1 MAVTRIGRR
10 GLLLSLVAAAGM
22 FGGPAWSDGP
32 ASPASGTTVPGSLRP
47 RAAAGFVL
55 SEYAT
60 GFVRPVALLAL
71 PNGDLLVE
79 EGGGAGVSGRALILR
94 DSDRDGSAEQRALL
108 LADLVGPAAWLLRRD
123 RLYRA
128 HAAGVD
134 RCVFLV
140 GQLRPATACRAIAG
154 LDPPA
159 HGGAVAL
166 AMYPD
171 EARLLLLRGDT
182 VVSLLPDGTALESA
196 PAARGGRPLALA
208 LEPRAARPWVATAS
222 PASAGAAA
230 NDVVVRLEAL
240 EPDDAD
246 STPFTLPGTPVAL
259 LFYRRRALPAE
270 LHGAA
275 LLALAPARGDDPH
288 PARVVAVPF
297 AAGRPAG
304 NARDLLVGRGVAGAG
319 DAAFEPTALA
329 VLNDGAVVVAD
340 AASGT
345 LWRLDYVP

>member
-1 MAVTRIGRR
+1 M
-10 GLLLSLVAAAGM
+10 
-22 FGGPAWSDGP
+22 
-32 ASPASGTTVPGSLRP
+32 
-47 RAAAGFVL
+47 
-55 SEYAT
+55 
-60 GFVRPVALLAL
+60 
-71 PNGDLLVE
+71 
-79 EGGGAGVSGRALILR
+79 
-94 DSDRDGSAEQRALL
+94 
-108 LADLVGPAAWLLRRD
+108 
-123 RLYRA
+123 
-128 HAAGVD
+128 
-134 RCVFLV
+134 
-140 GQLRPATACRAIAG
+140 
-154 LDPPA
+154 
-159 HGGAVAL
+159 
-166 AMYPD
+166 
-171 EARLLLLRGDT
+171 
-182 VVSLLPDGTALESA
+182 
-196 PAARGGRPLALA
+196 
-208 LEPRAARPWVATAS
+208 
-222 PASAGAAA
+222 
-230 NDVVVRLEAL
+230 VVRLEAL

>member
-1 MAVTRIGRR
+1 MTVTRIGRR
-10 GLLLSLVAAAGM
+10 GLLLPLVAAAGM
-22 FGGPAWSDGP
+22 FGGAASSDGP
-32 ASPASGTTVPGSLRP
+32 ASPAAGAAAAGSLRP

-60 GFVRPVALLAL
+60 GLVGPVALLAL

-79 EGGGAGVSGRALILR
+79 ESGGAGAAGRALILR
-94 DSDRDGSAEQRALL
+94 DGDRDGSAEQRATL
-108 LADLVGPAAWLLRRD
+108 LADLAGPASWLLRRD

-140 GQLRPATACRAIAG
+140 GQLRPATACRTIAG
-154 LDPPA
+154 FDPPA

-166 AMYPD
+166 AMYPG
-171 EARLLLLRGDT
+171 EAQLLLLRGDT
-182 VVSLLPDGTALESA
+182 VVTLLPDGTAVESS
-196 PAARGGRPLALA
+196 PAVRAGRPLTLA
-208 LEPRAARPWVATAS
+208 LEPRSARPWVATAS
-222 PASAGAAA
+222 PAPAGAAG
-230 NDVVVRLEAL
+230 NDAVVKLEVMGAG
-240 EPDDAD
+240 EAD
-246 STPFTLPGTPVAL
+246 SAAITLPGTPVAL

-270 LHGAA
+270 LQGAA
-275 LLALAPARGDDPH
+275 LLALAPARGADPR
-288 PARVVAVPF
+288 PGRVIAVPF
-297 AAGRPAG
+297 AAGRPVGAP
-304 NARDLLVGRGVAGAG
+304 RDLLVGRSVAAAG
-319 DAAFEPTALA
+319 DAAFEPTAIA

>member
-1 MAVTRIGRR
+1 MAVTRIGRWS
-10 GLLLSLVAAAGM
+10 LLLPLVAAAGLLS
-22 FGGPAWSDGP
+22 GPSSADGP
-32 ASPASGTTVPGSLRP
+32 ASPASGTAAAGSLRP

-60 GFVRPVALLAL
+60 GLVRPLALLAL

-79 EGGGAGVSGRALILR
+79 ESGGAGGSGRALILR
-94 DSDRDGSAEQRALL
+94 DGDRDGTAEQRAPLR
-108 LADLVGPAAWLLRRD
+108 AALVGPASWLLRRD

-154 LDPPA
+154 FDPPA

-171 EARLLLLRGDT
+171 EARLLLLRGGT
-182 VVSLLPDGTALESA
+182 VVTLLPDGTVAGSSP
-196 PAARGGRPLALA
+196 PAGGGRSLVLA
-208 LEPRAARPWVATAS
+208 LEPRSARPWVATAS
-222 PASAGAAA
+222 PAPAGAAG
-230 NDVVVRLEAL
+230 NDAVVKLEVLGAG
-240 EPDDAD
+240 EAD
-246 STPFTLPGTPVAL
+246 SAPVTLPGAPVAL

-275 LLALAPARGDDPH
+275 LLALAPARGDDPR
-288 PARVVAVPF
+288 PARVIAVPF

-304 NARDLLVGRGVAGAG
+304 APRDLLVGRSVAGAG
-319 DAAFEPTALA
+319 DAAFEPTAIA
-329 VLNDGAVVVAD
+329 VLNEGAVVVAD

-345 LWRLDYVP
+345 VWRLDYIP